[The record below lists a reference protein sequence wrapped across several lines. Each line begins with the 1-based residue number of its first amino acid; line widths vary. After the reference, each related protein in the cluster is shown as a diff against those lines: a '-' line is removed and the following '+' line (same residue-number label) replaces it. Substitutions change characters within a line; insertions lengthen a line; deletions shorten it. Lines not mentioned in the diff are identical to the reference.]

1 MEDEPSREKPA
12 APLEEATQQ
21 WGSDAEGWAG
31 DDVIRAAREAQV
43 PRVRLHHHHGIA
55 EAAAEVA
62 CPPRVEF
69 NRNDPRTPF
78 DKGSGDRAGSR
89 SDVDNER
96 ARVDRRF
103 SDEALRPL
111 RSELMPSPLPPR
123 PGHGGGS

>member
-12 APLEEATQQ
+12 ASLEEATQQ
-21 WGSDAEGWAG
+21 RGGDAKGWAG
-31 DDVIRAAREAQV
+31 DDVIRAAGEAQV

-55 EAAAEVA
+55 EAVAEVA

-69 NRNDPRTPF
+69 NRNDPRAQ
-78 DKGSGDRAGSR
+78 SYERSRDRAGSR

-96 ARVDRRF
+96 ARVDGRF
-103 SDEALRPL
+103 SDEALRPF
-111 RSELMPSPLPPR
+111 RSELMPSPLPP